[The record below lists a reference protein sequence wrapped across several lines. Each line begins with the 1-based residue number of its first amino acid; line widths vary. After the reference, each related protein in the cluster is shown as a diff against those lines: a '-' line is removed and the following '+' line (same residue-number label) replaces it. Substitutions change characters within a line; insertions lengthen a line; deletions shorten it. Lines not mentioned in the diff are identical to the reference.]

1 MTIYTVPG
9 CKNLL
14 YLTKTL
20 RAPSGVTMVAG
31 AKAYAAKLAN
41 SPKITGKEN
50 KNPLHSDLYPLE

>member
-31 AKAYAAKLAN
+31 ANAYAAKLAN
-41 SPKITGKEN
+41 SPTITGKEK